1 MGSGPTDHGGSVS
14 AARVLSWGLG
24 ALRLV
29 ETVKAWRRADAQEE
43 RIAQSLQKV
52 EEAHAFLANPTPS
65 GLLGDARLGNLAD
78 AAAAGMLSPLGCYLG
93 AIHGVPL
100 FYCGDAHL
108 LTYARTGGGKGRDAV
123 LPNMAHVSTRSIVV
137 SDVKDGENAYASA
150 RYRLHTLG
158 QTVVF
163 INPWN
168 LLQAGSARINPLA
181 RLVWLAS
188 RGERVELAAKEI
200 AHILV
205 PAPKKASDNAWV
217 YQGAQRLLA
226 LRMAFLAYERPD
238 DCLLSSLW
246 RFVNQGQD
254 ELLADLGEMML
265 CERVTISG
273 QAKSFFSI
281 VTEAP
286 KQWEAYRSEVQT
298 AVDAYEPGSELE
310 AATSGD
316 DFDLGLLKVQPCT
329 VYLMVPSEKLG
340 VAAQWISLICNH
352 AIETIAARTG
362 PVRTLFLLD
371 EIAQLPPMPG
381 LMKALRL
388 YRGRGIQLWLFCQGR
403 FSLQERFPPEVVKE
417 IEDQVDVL
425 QLFSPEEPSLLKDIE
440 TWSGKTTVAIRGVN
454 RNGGQ
459 VEGLS
464 MGISEQAR
472 PVLQAEDIRLLG
484 DRRQLLKLPGFPLF
498 VADRIP
504 FYEIDPFRD
513 RLGDVREVA
522 RGDVVLNL
530 EGESS

>member
-1 MGSGPTDHGGSVS
+1 MSSDPYDHRGSISAGSLL
-14 AARVLSWGLG
+14 RWGLS
-24 ALRLV
+24 LVRLYQ
-29 ETVKAWRRADAQEE
+29 TGKTWQRSDAQED
-43 RIAQSLQKV
+43 RIVESMRRV
-52 EEAHAFLANPTPS
+52 EEARAFLTDPTPS
-65 GLLGDARLGNLAD
+65 GLLGDARLATLAD
-78 AAAAGMLSPLGCYLG
+78 ADQASMLSPSGFYLG
-93 AIHGVPL
+93 ALEGVPL
-100 FYCGDAHL
+100 FYTGGAHL
-108 LTYARTGGGKGRDAV
+108 LTYARTGSGKGRDV
-123 LPNMAHVSTRSIVV
+123 ILPNLAHVPAHSVV
-137 SDVKDGENAYASA
+137 VIDVKDGENAYASA
-150 RYRLHTLG
+150 RHRLHTLG
-158 QTVVF
+158 QAVVL

-200 AHILV
+200 ALILI
-205 PAPKKASDNAWV
+205 PAPKKASENAWV

-238 DCLLSSLW
+238 DCRLSALW

-265 CERVTISG
+265 CERMTISG

-281 VTEAP
+281 ITEAP
-286 KQWEAYRSEVQT
+286 KQWEAYRSEVLT

-316 DFDLGLLKVQPCT
+316 DFDLGLLKAQPCT

-513 RLGDVREVA
+513 RLGDVRDIA
-522 RGDVVLNL
+522 RGDVVLTL
-530 EGESS
+530 GDPL